1 LEEFFYRG
9 FSFGLLVRKNL
20 AVGYLLPAAAFTV
33 QHVLFIYHWVSLLPL
48 LLAIGGLFVL
58 ALLLEW
64 MYAQYD
70 TIVAPWVV
78 HAGGDVAMMG
88 IAVTILY

>member
-1 LEEFFYRG
+1 M
-9 FSFGLLVRKNL
+9 
-20 AVGYLLPAAAFTV
+20 

-48 LLAIGGLFVL
+48 MLAIVGLFVL
-58 ALLLEW
+58 AILLQA
-64 MYAQYD
+64 MYARFD

-88 IAVTILY
+88 IAVSMLS